1 MWTYTL
7 KIEKV
12 AKINNKNNMDLT
24 NALDSENKQRL
35 RIADIARITG
45 VSAGTVDRVL
55 HNRGRVSDEKR
66 KKVETVINQMDYRPN
81 VFARSLS
88 IKKEMRFVSLIPN
101 FEAAGYWE
109 YIRNGINKAQKEI
122 SDHRIIIDHHYFDQ
136 YDNRSFVVETERI
149 LSALPDAVVFS
160 PVFIEES
167 VAFAQ
172 QLEQQHIP
180 CVLVDSNVEAINCL
194 AYYGQHSLKS
204 GYTAAQLLFTG
215 LPKDSTVLLTRSV
228 RPNGIGSNQAIL
240 REKGF
245 MQYVDE
251 HKLRQSYQIVRVDLY
266 SNDTAKNLRKLRGT
280 AACSPPI
287 TGAVIFSSKVYRLV
301 DFLAKVNLLG
311 IKIIGYDELPQ
322 NIAALKAGYVSYLIA
337 QRPEMQGYLVVKN
350 LLKHLVYKQQ
360 THRTNYVPV
369 DILTR
374 EIVDEYIQFNQRL
387 NE

>member
-1 MWTYTL
+1 M
-7 KIEKV
+7 K
-12 AKINNKNNMDLT
+12 LT
-24 NALDSENKQRL
+24 NPLDPEQKQRL

-55 HNRGRVSDEKR
+55 HNRGRVSEEKR
-66 KKVETVINQMDYRPN
+66 KKIETVINQMDYRPN

-88 IKKEMRFVSLIPN
+88 VKKEMRFVSLIPN

-122 SDHRIIIDHHYFDQ
+122 SDHRIIVEHYYFDQ
-136 YDNRSFVVETERI
+136 YDNRSFVAETERI
-149 LSALPDAVVFS
+149 LSTSPDAVIFS

-167 VAFAQ
+167 VTFAH
-172 QLEQQHIP
+172 QLEQRNIP

-215 LPKDSTVLLTRSV
+215 LPKNSVVLLTRSV

-251 HKLRQSYQIVRVDLY
+251 HHLRQNYRIIRVDLH
-266 SNDTAKNLRKLRGT
+266 SNDTAENLRKIREIAAHT
-280 AACSPPI
+280 API
-287 TGAVIFSSKVYRLV
+287 TGAAIFSSKVYRLV
-301 DFLAKVNLLG
+301 NYLTKLNLKG

-322 NIAALKAGYVSYLIA
+322 NVAALKAGHVSYLIA
-337 QRPEMQGYLVVKN
+337 QRPEMQGYLVVKD
-350 LLKHLVYKQQ
+350 LLKHLVYKQP
-360 THRTNYVPV
+360 THRINYVPV
-369 DILTR
+369 DILTK
-374 EIVDEYIQFNQRL
+374 EIVDEYMRFNQRL

>member
-1 MWTYTL
+1 M
-7 KIEKV
+7 E
-12 AKINNKNNMDLT
+12 LT
-24 NALDSENKQRL
+24 NTKDSEQKQRL

-66 KKVETVINQMDYRPN
+66 KKIEAVIDQMDYKPN

-101 FEAAGYWE
+101 FDPAGYWE

-122 SDHRIIIDHHYFDQ
+122 SDHRIIIEHHHFDQ
-136 YDNRSFVVETERI
+136 YDNRSFVVATERI
-149 LSALPDAVVFS
+149 LSTSPDAVIFS

-167 VAFAQ
+167 VAFAE
-172 QLEQQHIP
+172 QLEQQNIP
-180 CVLVDSNVEAINCL
+180 CVLVDSNVEAINSL

-215 LPKDSTVLLTRSV
+215 LPENSVVLLTRSV

-245 MQYVDE
+245 MHYVDE
-251 HKLRQSYQIVRVDLY
+251 HQLQQNYQIVRVDLY
-266 SNDTAKNLRKLRGT
+266 SNNTAKNLNKLWEVVAGNIPIAG
-280 AACSPPI
+280 AA
-287 TGAVIFSSKVYRLV
+287 IFSSKVYRLV
-301 DFLAKVNLLG
+301 DYLNQLKLHD

-322 NIAALKAGYVSYLIA
+322 NVTALKAGRVSYLIA
-337 QRPEMQGYLVVKN
+337 QRPEMQGYLVVKD
-350 LLKHLVYKQQ
+350 LVKHLVYKQP

-374 EIVDEYIQFNQRL
+374 EIVDEYIQFNRRL